1 VVVMERALLWLRFDA
16 LSSNGNKPT
25 FLRRV
30 MSPFYG
36 ENGDSRFDRNV
47 HTFYLL
53 AWYRTTYF
61 LRWAKSFL

>member
-1 VVVMERALLWLRFDA
+1 MERALLWLRFDA

-53 AWYRTTYF
+53 A
-61 LRWAKSFL
+61 